1 MILVIRT
8 HIRTLVSIIVAIIV
22 AIIDPTDT
30 TLVRNRLGLSLDMI
44 KALLVILL
52 AVVLTVG
59 YQVLRLWARRADSG
73 D

>member
-1 MILVIRT
+1 MILVMRT
-8 HIRTLVSIIVAIIV
+8 HIRTLASIIV

-30 TLVRNRLGLSLDMI
+30 TLVRNRVGLSLDMI

-59 YQVLRLWARRADSG
+59 YQVLRLWARRADGG